1 MRTLRLISTTA
12 AIMLLGAC
20 AVSAQGIK
28 TDQTPSA
35 SAVQQNAPPE
45 QTAPAKK
52 SDQINASENAGQAA
66 PTAPQSDT
74 KQQTT
79 DKGAPASVAAKSS
92 SDTDGSTAV
101 KSKRV
106 EHHVGG
112 RYAGRYHGPLY
123 DTYRGDRGYRD
134 CRHHHHS
141 LMPWLWC

>member
-12 AIMLLGAC
+12 AIMLLGAG

-52 SDQINASENAGQAA
+52 SDQINTSENTGQAA
-66 PTAPQSDT
+66 PAAPDT

-79 DKGAPASVAAKSS
+79 DKGAPASTAAKSS
-92 SDTDGSTAV
+92 SDADGSAVV
-101 KSKRV
+101 KSKRA
-106 EHHVGG
+106 ERHGG
-112 RYAGRYHGPLY
+112 ARYASRHHGPLY
-123 DTYRGDRGYRD
+123 NSYRGDHRYRD
-134 CRHHHHS
+134 CHRHRHS
-141 LMPWLWC
+141 WMPWLGC